1 MSDPNRRDADLA
13 ADVAQQDREAFDA
26 LFEEFAGPVRSIA
39 RRVLRDPT
47 LAEDVVQETFVA
59 FWNDP
64 GRYDPSKG
72 SLRTFLLSIAHKRAV
87 DIVRSETARTRREQ
101 RPPDPVHIDVE
112 EEALSRQLSETVRA
126 ALDELPENERQAITL
141 AYFGGLSYVEVA
153 ARLGAPEGTVKS
165 RIRSGMKRLSRSL
178 ATLAGHV
185 A

>member
-1 MSDPNRRDADLA
+1 MSDARRRDADLA
-13 ADVAQQDREAFDA
+13 AGVGQQDRQAFDA
-26 LFEEFAGPVRSIA
+26 LFEEFAGPVRSLA
-39 RRVLRDPT
+39 RRVLRNET

-64 GRYDPSKG
+64 GRYDPSVG

-87 DIVRSETARTRREQ
+87 DIVRSETARARREQ
-101 RPPDPVHIDVE
+101 RPPDRVYIDVE
-112 EEALSRQLSETVRA
+112 EEALSRQLSTTVRA
-126 ALDELPENERQAITL
+126 ALDQLPDGERQAITL

-178 ATLAGHV
+178 ATLAHAG
-185 A
+185 